1 MNTFTY
7 DFRNPQN
14 FNVAQLFDKNHL
26 QHTLL
31 DFLLNNTE
39 YFNSGFEC
47 CRGGG

>member
-39 YFNSGFEC
+39 YFNSRFEC